1 MAQVFDQQPD
11 IEASEERQ
19 ERYDPWEAVEVVWD
33 GGKSSSGYGG
43 KVPGFIMPESRIPNP
58 TQGVTD
64 KMMRLWVA
72 AHRPTVLLREGSF
85 RVLLSVAK
93 AVDAQTLPCCGK
105 DQGGTRCALRTLSC
119 CVDSGSADCI
129 LIGRVEAV
137 NPWELEVD
145 PDFERTEDEIKRDQ
159 EAEQR
164 ALRAAALA
172 MRRCA
177 LLSFFSQLSASK
189 LL

>member
-11 IEASEERQ
+11 IEASEEKQ
-19 ERYDPWEAVEVVWD
+19 EQYDPWEAVEVVWD

-43 KVPGFIMPESRIPNP
+43 ELSPQYTCTCKYPDLAGMFCPSLHVSP
-58 TQGVTD
+58 
-64 KMMRLWVA
+64 
-72 AHRPTVLLREGSF
+72 
-85 RVLLSVAK
+85 LSVLA
-93 AVDAQTLPCCGK
+93 DASVSHLQMAPSTGYY
-105 DQGGTRCALRTLSC
+105 
-119 CVDSGSADCI
+119 VSA
-129 LIGRVEAV
+129 GRVEAV

-172 MRRCA
+172 MRRCDSER
-177 LLSFFSQLSASK
+177 LLMPLFSPEHVFGAISEESAT
-189 LL
+189 